1 MIKLVKEILNK
12 LGYNCDTLMQSHMG
26 VWQSWYE
33 GFVKDFHMYK
43 VYNGKQMVGRIRESL
58 RMPKRVCEDWADMLL
73 NEKVVINVGDEG
85 INERLKAVFTSND
98 FYVEGN
104 RLIEKAFALGTA
116 AFVEYAD
123 AKGNPVI
130 DYIPGDMIYPIS
142 WTGTRV
148 TECAFASL
156 KNINGEEVY
165 YINIHTKNSAGNY
178 VIQNRLFRKSDGKEI
193 DISGIAEGI
202 YDTGSP
208 NKRFQIICP
217 NVANNI
223 EKYTPLGISVFANA
237 IAEMKGIDLVYDSY
251 VNEFRLGK
259 KRIIIPISAVQT
271 AKEESGDAQP
281 VFDYNDTEFYALPG
295 VSAEEQTI
303 KEMNMELRGQ
313 PHKEALQV
321 QLNLFSD
328 ACGMGEDRY
337 EFEKSGGVKT
347 AREVISENSK
357 LFRTLKKHEIVLK
370 SALISLVTALL
381 EIMNIKEDVKTVIEF
396 DDSIIEDTDTEFNRR
411 LQMVSVG
418 AMKNWELRA
427 WQLNETEEEAKKA
440 LEEAE
445 KDNIFEE

>member
-1 MIKLVKEILNK
+1 MVQQILNK
-12 LGYNCDTLMQSHMG
+12 LGYNCDTLMQSHME
-26 VWQSWYE
+26 VWKSWYK
-33 GFVKDFHMYK
+33 GFVENFHTYD
-43 VYNGKQMVGRIRESL
+43 VYNGKQYVRRKRESL

-73 NEKVVINVGDEG
+73 NEKVVINVGDES
-85 INERLKAVFTSND
+85 INERLKAVFTAND

-104 RLIEKAFALGTA
+104 KLIEKAFAWGSA
-116 AFVEYAD
+116 AFVEYPG
-123 AKGNPVI
+123 KNNEPII
-130 DYIPGDMIYPIS
+130 DYIKGDMIYPIS

-178 VIQNRLFRKSDGKEI
+178 VIQNRLFRKNDGREI
-193 DISGIAEGI
+193 DIRGIAKGV

-208 NKRFQIICP
+208 NKRFQIISP
-217 NVANNI
+217 NLANNI
-223 EKYTPLGISVFANA
+223 EENTPLGISVFANA
-237 IAEMKGIDLVYDSY
+237 KAEMKGIDLVYDSY

-259 KRIIIPISAVQT
+259 KRILIPISAVQT
-271 AKEESGDAQP
+271 VKEENKEVSP

-303 KEMNMELRGQ
+303 KEMNMELRWQ
-313 PHKEALQV
+313 AHHEALQDN
-321 QLNLFSD
+321 LNLFSD
-328 ACGMGEDRY
+328 ACGMGEGQY
-337 EFEKSGGVKT
+337 IFEKSGGVKT

-357 LFRTLKKHEIVLK
+357 LFRTLKRHEKVLK

-418 AMKNWELRA
+418 AMKTWELRA